1 MAYKFEQRELEFR
14 AWDGTG
20 MMSIH
25 DYRGNVSTFFAMHES
40 DHPIMQWTGLVDK
53 TGRDIYEGDVI
64 ANESYSRVVEFKPN
78 AGSFRMAHIHML
90 YRQPFEDIWQPMEQA
105 YINEFGLEVI
115 GNVFENPEL
124 IPDGI

>member
-1 MAYKFEQRELEFR
+1 MAYKFEQRKLKFR
-14 AWDGTG
+14 AWDGEKMFYTEK
-20 MMSIH
+20 
-25 DYRGNVSTFFAMHES
+25 DYGSLTYFFNYHS
-40 DHPIMQWTGLVDK
+40 NDVIMQWTGLVDK

-78 AGSFRMAHIHML
+78 AGSFRMAHINQL
-90 YRQPFEDIWQPMEQA
+90 YRQSFEDIWQPMEQA